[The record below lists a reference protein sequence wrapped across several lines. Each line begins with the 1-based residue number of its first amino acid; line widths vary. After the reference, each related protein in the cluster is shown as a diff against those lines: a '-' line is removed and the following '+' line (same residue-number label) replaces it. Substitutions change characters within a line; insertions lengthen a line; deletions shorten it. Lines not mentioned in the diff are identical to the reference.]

1 VAGID
6 RLPFLKKK
14 GTSFF
19 VTKIENFQLF
29 RFIADAVLRKKN
41 SMKKKMNICY
51 SIFLFKK
58 KKKELLTS
66 KMSELTSRI
75 VSHFSEG
82 LCI

>member
-1 VAGID
+1 
-6 RLPFLKKK
+6 
-14 GTSFF
+14 
-19 VTKIENFQLF
+19 
-29 RFIADAVLRKKN
+29 
-41 SMKKKMNICY
+41 MKKKMNICY

-66 KMSELTSRI
+66 KMSELTLRI